1 MKFSFLKALGVQTQD
16 LHSQPLAS
24 QTQANANTADE
35 YVTFDLPMDMLLYG
49 IDLICAK
56 DTDSTLQDKIKEIE
70 IKLDGSKV
78 IHNLTGDMLKAISI
92 LNGKKPST
100 GFYNISIAD
109 PYLNC
114 DPIYLK
120 QYSSCKLKVTVAAGG
135 TSVKNVITPTLQLG
149 ARQSY
154 PRLSDLGASRLL
166 VQTFLPQRAYGTN
179 TGEQEYDHMRTQN
192 VEGYLYELGDNG
204 TLSNT
209 AFSKLTLKLF
219 SPNGV
224 LTPIENVSIAQL
236 REWSAQEANG
246 NTLPTGLVYVPFP
259 DKLKTSNFSNVKSY
273 LNVAS
278 AGTNV
283 QAKVLERYTLGGI

>member
-1 MKFSFLKALGVQTQD
+1 MKFSFLKELDVQTQD

-24 QTQANANTADE
+24 QTQTTANTADE
-35 YVTFDLPMDMLLYG
+35 TVTFDLPMDMLLFG
-49 IDLICAK
+49 LDLMCAK

-70 IKLDGSKV
+70 LKLDGSKV
-78 IHNLTGDMLKAISI
+78 LHNLSGDMLKAISY

-100 GFYNISIAD
+100 GFYNLSIAD
-109 PYLNC
+109 PYLKC
-114 DPIYLK
+114 DPLYLK
-120 QYSSCKLKVTVAAGG
+120 QYSSAKLKVTVAAGG
-135 TSVKNVITPTLQLG
+135 EGVKNVITPTLQLG

-154 PRLSDLGASRLL
+154 PKLPDLAQSRLL
-166 VQTFLPQRAYGTN
+166 VQTFLPQKAYGAN
-179 TGEQEYDHMRTQN
+179 TGKQEYEHMRTQN

-209 AFSKLTLKLF
+209 AFNYLTLKLF
-219 SPNGV
+219 SPTGT
-224 LTPIENVSIAQL
+224 LTPIEEVSIAQL
-236 REWSAQEANG
+236 REWSAQESNG
-246 NTLPTGLVYVPFP
+246 NALPTGLVYVPFP
-259 DKLKTSNFSNVKSY
+259 DKLKTTQFSNVKSY